1 MTRDYYKLLGVEK
14 SASKDDIKKA
24 FHKLAHKYHPDKKG
38 GDEKKFKEINEA
50 YQVLSDE
57 RKRAEYDSY
66 GRVFS
71 GGGGSAYGGSGSAE
85 GFDPSGFR
93 DFDFSNMGNMGNM
106 GNIGDI
112 FSEFFSG
119 GGMGEAKQRGRDISI
134 ELTIPLKESI
144 FGTER
149 RVLITKNGTCKNCG
163 GSGAK
168 PGTDMKKCATCN
180 GQGKIHENKRS
191 FLGTFT
197 SVRVCPECRGNGNV
211 PSHPCETCAGKGVA
225 RAQEEITIRIPSGI
239 KNGEIIRLSQM
250 GEAIAGGISGDLYVK
265 IGVMSD
271 SVFTRDGNNIL
282 MNLNVKL
289 TDALLGGEYSV
300 GTLDGILKVKI
311 PEGISPNEVLRIR
324 GKGVPTGKNTR
335 GDLLIKI
342 NITLPNN
349 PSKKVRQL
357 IEELKKE
364 GI

>member
-1 MTRDYYKLLGVEK
+1 MLGVEK
-14 SASKDDIKKA
+14 SASKDEIKKA
-24 FHKLAHKYHPDKKG
+24 FHRLAHKYHPDKKG

-50 YQVLSDE
+50 YQILSDDK
-57 RKRAEYDSY
+57 KRAEYDSY

-71 GGGGSAYGGSGSAE
+71 GAGGGQGQDYQGFS
-85 GFDPSGFR
+85 GFDPGAFR
-93 DFDFSNMGNMGNM
+93 DFDFGNM

-112 FSEFFSG
+112 FSEFFTG
-119 GGMGEAKQRGRDISI
+119 GGMGESERRGRDISI
-134 ELTIPLKESI
+134 ELAIPLKESI

-149 RVLITKNGTCKNCG
+149 RVLITKTGICKSCS

-168 PGTDMKKCATCN
+168 LGTDTKKCSTCN

-191 FLGTFT
+191 FIGTFT
-197 SVRVCPECRGNGNV
+197 SVRICPECYGGGNV
-211 PSHPCETCAGKGVA
+211 PSHPCDSCRGKGVG
-225 RAQEEITIRIPSGI
+225 RAQEEITIRIPSEI

-250 GEAIAGGISGDLYVK
+250 GEAVQGGVSGDLYVK
-265 IGVMSD
+265 IGVMAD
-271 SVFTRDGNNIL
+271 SIFTRDGNNIL

-289 TDALLGGEYSV
+289 TDALLGGEYAV
-300 GTLDGILKVKI
+300 HALDGDLKVKI
-311 PEGISPNEVLRIR
+311 PEGISPNEVLRIK

-342 NITLPNN
+342 NIKLPSS
-349 PSKKVRQL
+349 PSKKVRQI

>member
-14 SASKDDIKKA
+14 SASKDEIKRA

-50 YQVLSDE
+50 YQILSDE
-57 RKRAEYDSY
+57 KKRAEYDSY

-71 GGGGSAYGGSGSAE
+71 GGGGGGEQGFP

-112 FSEFFSG
+112 FSEFFTG
-119 GGMGEAKQRGRDISI
+119 GGMGESERRGRDISI
-134 ELTIPLKESI
+134 ELTIPFKESI

-149 RVLITKNGTCKNCG
+149 RVLVTKTGTCKNCD

-168 PGTDMKKCATCN
+168 PGTETKKCTTCN

-191 FLGTFT
+191 FIGTFT
-197 SVRVCPECRGNGNV
+197 SIRVCPLCYGSGTI
-211 PSHPCETCAGKGVA
+211 PAHPCEICKGRGVTK
-225 RAQEEITIRIPSGI
+225 AQEEITIRIPSGI
-239 KNGEIIRLSQM
+239 KNGEIVRLSQM
-250 GEAIAGGISGDLYVK
+250 GEAVQGGIGGDLYVK
-265 IGVMSD
+265 IGVISD
-271 SVFTRDGNNIL
+271 PVFIREGNNIL
-282 MNLNVKL
+282 MGLKVKL

-300 GTLDGILKVKI
+300 GTLDGTLKVKI
-311 PEGISPNEVLRIR
+311 PEGISPNEILRIK